1 MKNKKPFIV
10 IIFGPTG
17 VGKSDL
23 AERLAPAIGGEII
36 NGDMG
41 QLYTK
46 LSIGTAKPDWRK
58 SPIQHHLFDIIN
70 EPKSLT
76 AFEYQKL
83 LTPLIAAIH
92 SRGSV
97 PIIVGGSGF
106 YLTSLFF
113 PPQESFTIESSF
125 NMQETADLWA
135 ELAAVDPERAAQIN
149 PNDIYRLQRA
159 LTIWRSSGVKPSTLA
174 PVYAPCADFMLI
186 CVQRS
191 RDELYDRINAR
202 VKSMIDVG
210 WIEEVAPLVG
220 TKWEEFLKKKKI
232 IGYDAILEYLHHPQ
246 TFEAQQR
253 LVTTISQQTRNY
265 AKRQMTYWRGLERRL
280 SPHIRENSRAQCDA
294 INLTLLNLDLYIEQ
308 LSLTIQTVI
317 KNG

>member
-1 MKNKKPFIV
+1 MKKRKPFIV

-23 AERLAPAIGGEII
+23 AERLAQAIGGEII

-46 LSIGTAKPDWRK
+46 LSIGTAKPDWQK
-58 SPIQHHLFDIIN
+58 SPIKQHLFDIIN
-70 EPKSLT
+70 EPTNLT
-76 AFEYQKL
+76 AFEYRKL
-83 LTPLIAAIH
+83 LVPLIDAIC
-92 SRGSV
+92 SRGNV

-113 PPQESFTIESSF
+113 PPQESLAIKPSF
-125 NMQETADLWA
+125 EIRQDADLWA
-135 ELAAVDPERAAQIN
+135 ELAAVDPERASKIN
-149 PNDIYRLQRA
+149 PNDTYRLQRA
-159 LTIWRSSGVKPSTLA
+159 LSIWHSSGIQPSTLA
-174 PVYAPCADFMLI
+174 PVYDPCADFMLI
-186 CVQRS
+186 CAQRD

-202 VKSMIDVG
+202 VKNMIEAG
-210 WIEEVAPLVG
+210 WIEEIIPLLG
-220 TKWEEFLKKKKI
+220 TEWETFLQKKKI
-232 IGYDAILEYLHHPQ
+232 IGYGAIIEYLRHPQ
-246 TFEAQQR
+246 TVEGKKQLIAG
-253 LVTTISQQTRNY
+253 IEQQTRNY

-280 SPHIRENSRAQCDA
+280 LPYLGENSRSKCDA